1 VKASNPGTVTT
12 HYYDHH
18 SHGLVQFRHVFW
30 PFRPSITG
38 FQFCWPL
45 MSIDDTYL
53 FEKYRGALLIIMG
66 VDADGG
72 LYPLAFAVVEGEAQ
86 VAWQ

>member
-1 VKASNPGTVTT
+1 
-12 HYYDHH
+12 
-18 SHGLVQFRHVFW
+18 
-30 PFRPSITG
+30 
-38 FQFCWPL
+38 

-53 FEKYRGALLIIMG
+53 FEKYRGALLIVTG

-72 LYPLAFAVVEGEAQ
+72 LYPLAFAVVEGETQ